1 MVKRLRLNDKTVREL
16 IPEEDRDYQVFDTEI
31 RGLSIRVLRSGARS
45 FVLDYRFAGRQRR
58 MAIGRWPEW
67 SVTAVR
73 ERARELRRVIDEGCD
88 PLGERGDLREAPRF
102 KDMIDQRCCRTQSV
116 EDSHRESMRL
126 DGSDDQAPL
135 RPLPH
140 DELEILQRCPEAAR
154 VAADLAGQGDGVAR
168 AQGGA

>member
-1 MVKRLRLNDKTVREL
+1 
-16 IPEEDRDYQVFDTEI
+16 
-31 RGLSIRVLRSGARS
+31 
-45 FVLDYRFAGRQRR
+45 
-58 MAIGRWPEW
+58 
-67 SVTAVR
+67 
-73 ERARELRRVIDEGCD
+73 
-88 PLGERGDLREAPRF
+88 
-102 KDMIDQRCCRTQSV
+102 
-116 EDSHRESMRL
+116 MRL